1 MEKSTKKD
9 QKAKLRKNLLT
20 LINEYSLT
28 DRLPSE
34 RDLAA
39 TLGVTRYLLRDCLSE
54 LDRENV
60 IRRGKTRQGMQMI
73 GLHPWTYRIGIVL
86 YDGRPSP
93 CIDNLPVFQGVMDF
107 FDRHPDYLPQILTF
121 SNLGDLSLQME
132 QYELSGC
139 IWVISHN
146 DYMMKFVSM
155 PQKNL
160 IRHVFIVPGG
170 GPGRPR
176 RLPGNQLWIDPE
188 SRVFSVN

>member
-20 LINEYSLT
+20 LINEYSLA
-28 DRLPSE
+28 DRLP
-34 RDLAA
+34 
-39 TLGVTRYLLRDCLSE
+39 
-54 LDRENV
+54 
-60 IRRGKTRQGMQMI
+60 
-73 GLHPWTYRIGIVL
+73 
-86 YDGRPSP
+86 
-93 CIDNLPVFQGVMDF
+93 MDF